1 LVGTPVGSAE
11 IRAVWFVSR
20 EDFSTTRG
28 ATEIGRPFQL
38 PKTALQRRHWRMRSD
53 ERRRCLFRSCPGREL
68 LRDRGSHGRAPST
81 AHNQLGDEGGP
92 ASSYAL
98 RRASLTVRQ
107 GSTQFAPL
115 LTSRLVRWSLP
126 VPTFS
131 SFSARA
137 LAMPSFIMPQR
148 PLGSAR
154 VTAMPASMG
163 LLRTFF
169 HSSGVKLLLLAI
181 ASSFA
186 VSWLGWY
193 VIPWQSRRVV
203 HVGNR
208 SADSQLRRRRG

>member
-131 SFSARA
+131 SFSASLRQGCSNH
-137 LAMPSFIMPQR
+137 PGR
-148 PLGSAR
+148 
-154 VTAMPASMG
+154 
-163 LLRTFF
+163 RTFI
-169 HSSGVKLLLLAI
+169 VR
-181 ASSFA
+181 
-186 VSWLGWY
+186 
-193 VIPWQSRRVV
+193 VI
-203 HVGNR
+203 
-208 SADSQLRRRRG
+208 QLSTLICRRRRGQPPRSRSGDTGVLERPGMKIVENGQTISPDRIRWSSTDIRSWVIG